1 MSSEELFVFR
11 KQKMPY
17 LCGVAA
23 FRKRPGI
30 KKIERRNIMD
40 HRTFVDQV
48 IKKVTEKTI
57 FGDAIL

>member
-1 MSSEELFVFR
+1 
-11 KQKMPY
+11 MPY
-17 LCGVAA
+17 LCGVVA
-23 FRKRPGI
+23 FRKRLGI
-30 KKIERRNIMD
+30 KKIERRIIMD